1 MNDTLLKPET
11 PDQLQVESSSRSAT
25 CSRLF
30 LATDK
35 NIPTPETDAHFPKY
49 YDGPSSEWVESWYA
63 KKLERERDELR
74 RVLVL
79 ACKWGVASE
88 GFSAEVSSSIARW
101 VGAGMTGPRPV
112 APDYYPEN
120 DQALASE
127 GLPAAPCS
135 LPNNP
140 ITSETEPS

>member
-120 DQALASE
+120 A
-127 GLPAAPCS
+127 
-135 LPNNP
+135 
-140 ITSETEPS
+140 